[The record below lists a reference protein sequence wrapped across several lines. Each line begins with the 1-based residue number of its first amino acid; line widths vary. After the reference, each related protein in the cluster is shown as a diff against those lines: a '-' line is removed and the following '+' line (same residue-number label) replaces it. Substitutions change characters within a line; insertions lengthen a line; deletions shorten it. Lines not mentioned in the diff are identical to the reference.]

1 VDPCLQCRTGY
12 LEIPF
17 GATLEVSLG
26 MTLVLETRLLR
37 TSELVIRVTLGM
49 LFDEMEAEMAVA
61 VTLAC
66 STRPCWASD
75 QVVRDKL

>member
-1 VDPCLQCRTGY
+1 VEPCLQCRTGY

-17 GATLEVSLG
+17 GATLEVYLG

-37 TSELVIRVTLGM
+37 ISELVIWVTLGM
-49 LFDEMEAEMAVA
+49 LLEEMEAEMAVA

-66 STRPCWASD
+66 STRPCLASD
-75 QVVRDKL
+75 QVGRDKL